1 MTLKGKTARSNAP
14 TPAAAPAYLWRS
26 GELVPWEEATIHITG
41 MAWAS
46 LSAVFE
52 GIRGYWNEEEQE
64 LYVFRLQSHLD
75 RLFNSM
81 KLVRMT
87 PPSTREEL
95 TAAIVDLLRANRAR
109 EDTYIMPVAYFS
121 GDVAGYMAAYEQ
133 PGAVYVVARPSA
145 SNLGSNRGS
154 HCCVSSW
161 TRISDNVLPPRAKM
175 LSNYENS
182 RLVSTEARING
193 YDAGIILNPE
203 GKVAEG
209 SYACI
214 FIVRDGV
221 AITPGV
227 TSGILESITR
237 ETAMHLFRERLG
249 VPVVERDV
257 DRTELYVADEVF
269 LCGTYAEIE
278 PVVSVDRYAVGSG
291 RPGPLTRKVRRLYK
305 DLVRGKDKSLPEW
318 QHPVWN
324 GRGVDE

>member
-1 MTLKGKTARSNAP
+1 MTLKRAARRNDPSPSP
-14 TPAAAPAYLWRS
+14 TPAYLWSS

-41 MAWAS
+41 MAWTS
-46 LSAVFE
+46 ISAVFE
-52 GIRGYWNEEEQE
+52 GIRAYWNEDEQE

-75 RLFNSM
+75 RLFDSM
-81 KLVRMT
+81 KLVRMS
-87 PPSTREEL
+87 PPYTSEEMT
-95 TAAIVDLLRANRAR
+95 TAIIDLLRANQAR

-121 GDVAGYMAAYEQ
+121 GDVAGYRAAYQQ
-133 PGAVYVVARPSA
+133 PGVVFVTARPSA
-145 SNLGSNRGS
+145 SNLGKNRGS

-161 TRISDNVLPPRAKM
+161 TRISDNVMPPRAKM

-182 RLVSTEARING
+182 RLASTEARING
-193 YDAGIILNPE
+193 YDAGIILNPQ

-214 FIVRDGV
+214 LIVRDGV

-237 ETAMHLFRERLG
+237 DTVMRLFTETLG

-269 LCGTYAEIE
+269 LCGSYAEIE
-278 PVVSVDRYAVGSG
+278 PVVSVDRYVVGSG
-291 RPGPLTRKVRRLYK
+291 RPGPLTRKVRRLYW
-305 DLVRGKDKSLPEW
+305 DLVRGKDKSMPHW
-318 QHPVWN
+318 QLPVWN
-324 GRGVDE
+324 RNGAGE

>member
-1 MTLKGKTARSNAP
+1 MTLKGTTAGRDSAP
-14 TPAAAPAYLWRS
+14 QPTTPAYLWRG
-26 GELVPWEEATIHITG
+26 GELVPWEDATIHITG

-52 GIRGYWNEEEQE
+52 GIRGYWNEEQQE

-75 RLFNSM
+75 RLFSSM

-87 PPSTREEL
+87 PPYSRSEL
-95 TAAIVDLLRANRAR
+95 SAAVIDLLRKNEAR
-109 EDTYIMPVAYFS
+109 EDTYIMPMAYFS

-133 PGAVYVVARPSA
+133 PGLVFITARPSA
-145 SNLGSNRGS
+145 SNLEADRGS

-193 YDAGIILNPE
+193 YDAGIILNPQ

-227 TSGILESITR
+227 TAGILESITR
-237 ETAMHLFRERLG
+237 ETAIRLFRETLG
-249 VPVVERDV
+249 VPVVERDI
-257 DRTELYVADEVF
+257 DRTELYVADEIF

-278 PVVSVDRYAVGSG
+278 PVVSVDRYQVGNG
-291 RPGPLTRKVRRLYK
+291 QPGPLTQQVRRLYS
-305 DLVRGKDKSLPEW
+305 DIVRGRDKSRPDW
-318 QHPVWN
+318 QTAVWN
-324 GRGVDE
+324 GNNGN

>member
-1 MTLKGKTARSNAP
+1 M
-14 TPAAAPAYLWRS
+14 
-26 GELVPWEEATIHITG
+26 
-41 MAWAS
+41 
-46 LSAVFE
+46 
-52 GIRGYWNEEEQE
+52 
-64 LYVFRLQSHLD
+64 FRLQSHLD

-133 PGAVYVVARPSA
+133 PGAVYIVARPSA

-209 SYACI
+209 LI
-214 FIVRDGV
+214 R
-221 AITPGV
+221 
-227 TSGILESITR
+227 L
-237 ETAMHLFRERLG
+237 HLHCE
-249 VPVVERDV
+249 
-257 DRTELYVADEVF
+257 
-269 LCGTYAEIE
+269 
-278 PVVSVDRYAVGSG
+278 
-291 RPGPLTRKVRRLYK
+291 
-305 DLVRGKDKSLPEW
+305 
-318 QHPVWN
+318 
-324 GRGVDE
+324 GRGRHHAGRDLRHSGEHHKGNGDSPVQGASWRARSGEGRG

>member
-1 MTLKGKTARSNAP
+1 MTLKGKAASENAGSP
-14 TPAAAPAYLWRS
+14 PPSPAYLWSS
-26 GELVPWEEATIHITG
+26 GRLVPWEEATIHITG

-52 GIRGYWNEEEQE
+52 GIRGYWNEGEQE

-87 PPSTREEL
+87 PPYSQAEL
-95 TAAIVDLLRANRAR
+95 TAAIIDLLRTNEAR
-109 EDTYIMPVAYFS
+109 EDTYVMPMAYFS
-121 GDVAGYMAAYEQ
+121 GDVAGYRAAYEQ
-133 PGAVYVVARPSA
+133 PGVVFITARPSA
-145 SNLGSNRGS
+145 SNLETDRVS

-193 YDAGIILNPE
+193 YDAGIILNPQ

-237 ETAMHLFRERLG
+237 ETAIQLFRESLG
-249 VPVVERDV
+249 IPVVERDV
-257 DRTELYVADEVF
+257 DRTELYVADEIF

-278 PVVSVDRYAVGSG
+278 PVVSVDRYDVGTG
-291 RPGPLTRKVRRLYK
+291 RPGPLTQEVRRLYS
-305 DLVRGKDKSLPEW
+305 DLVRGKDKSKPDW
-318 QHPVWN
+318 QTPIWK
-324 GRGVDE
+324 GESGV

>member
-1 MTLKGKTARSNAP
+1 MTLKGRAARRSAAP
-14 TPAAAPAYLWRS
+14 PAPAPAYLWRS
-26 GELVPWEEATIHITG
+26 GELLPWEEATIHITG

-81 KLVRMT
+81 KLVRMSA
-87 PPSTREEL
+87 PYSQDEL
-95 TAAIVDLLRANRAR
+95 VSAIIDLLRANRAR

-121 GDVAGYMAAYEQ
+121 GDVAGYRAAHEQ
-133 PGAVYVVARPSA
+133 PGAVFVTARPGA
-145 SNLGSNRGS
+145 SNLDGNRGS

-193 YDAGIILNPE
+193 YDAGIILNPQ
-203 GKVAEG
+203 GKVSEG

-237 ETAMHLFRERLG
+237 ETVIQLFSERLG
-249 VPVVERDV
+249 VPVVEREV
-257 DRTELYVADEVF
+257 DRTELYIADEVF

-278 PVVSVDRYAVGSG
+278 PVVSVDRHAVGSG

-305 DLVRGKDKSLPEW
+305 DLVRGKDKSMPHWRL
-318 QHPVWN
+318 PVW
-324 GRGVDE
+324 RGHSAE

>member
-1 MTLKGKTARSNAP
+1 MTLKRPARRN
-14 TPAAAPAYLWRS
+14 TPPPRPAPAYLWS
-26 GELVPWEEATIHITG
+26 GGNLVPWEEATIHITG

-64 LYVFRLQSHLD
+64 LYLFRLQSHLD
-75 RLFNSM
+75 RLFDSM
-81 KLVRMT
+81 KLVRMS
-87 PPSTREEL
+87 PPFTREEL
-95 TAAIVDLLRANRAR
+95 TAAIVDLLRANEAR
-109 EDTYIMPVAYFS
+109 EDTYVMPMAYFS

-133 PGAVYVVARPSA
+133 PGAVYVTARPSP
-145 SNLGSNRGS
+145 SSLGANRGS

-182 RLVSTEARING
+182 RLASTEARING
-193 YDAGIILNPE
+193 YDAGIILNPQ

-237 ETAMHLFRERLG
+237 ETVMGFFRERLG

-257 DRTELYVADEVF
+257 DRTELYVADEIF

-278 PVVSVDRYAVGSG
+278 PVVSVDRYVVGNG
-291 RPGPLTRKVRRLYK
+291 RPGPLTRKVRRLYR
-305 DLVRGKDKSLPEW
+305 DAVRGKDKSMPDWTL
-318 QHPVWN
+318 PVWN
-324 GRGVDE
+324 NVEI